1 MHFSPR
7 VKAILQGLLV
17 AFLWSTSWVLIKIGL
32 QDIPSLTFA
41 GLRYTLAWLILLP
54 FFFGGR
60 GQVALKGLPA
70 RRWVLLVALGVVYYS
85 LAQGGQFIA
94 LGYLPAVTV
103 NLLLGFSPVVVAL
116 LGGWLIGEPP
126 RLLQWLGLLVMLGGA
141 FLYFYP
147 SAWEKPLAWPG
158 VLAAAVGIF
167 ANAIGQVWGR
177 SINREKQLN
186 PLAITVVTMGIGS
199 VLMLV
204 AGIAVQGLPPLNLT
218 HWLIIAWMAAVNTAF
233 GFTLW
238 NHTMRTLSALESSV
252 IANTMMVQVPILAV
266 LFLGETQTPQQ
277 WLAMG
282 IAILGVV
289 LVQVRKKADSSQPT
303 ADRGE
308 LADS

>member
-1 MHFSPR
+1 MRWHFSVR
-7 VKAILQGLLV
+7 LKAILQGLLV

-54 FFFGGR
+54 FFFAGR
-60 GQVALKGLPA
+60 GQIALKGLPP
-70 RRWVLLVALGVVYYS
+70 RRWVFLVLLGVVYYS
-85 LAQGGQFIA
+85 VAQGGQFIA

-103 NLLLGFSPVVVAL
+103 NLLLGFSPAVVAL
-116 LGGWLIGEPP
+116 LGGRMIGEPP
-126 RLLQWLGLLVMLGGA
+126 RLLQWLGLVVMLGGG

-147 SAWEKPLAWPG
+147 SALEAPLALPG
-158 VLAAAVGIF
+158 VLAAGAAVL
-167 ANAIGQVWGR
+167 ANSVGQVWGR
-177 SINREKQLN
+177 SINREKQLT

-204 AGIAVQGLPPLNLT
+204 AGIAVQGLPPLTLT
-218 HWLIIAWMAAVNTAF
+218 HWLIIGWMAAANTAF

-282 IAILGVV
+282 IAILGAF
-289 LVQVRKKADSSQPT
+289 LVQVR
-303 ADRGE
+303 RGH
-308 LADS
+308 SG